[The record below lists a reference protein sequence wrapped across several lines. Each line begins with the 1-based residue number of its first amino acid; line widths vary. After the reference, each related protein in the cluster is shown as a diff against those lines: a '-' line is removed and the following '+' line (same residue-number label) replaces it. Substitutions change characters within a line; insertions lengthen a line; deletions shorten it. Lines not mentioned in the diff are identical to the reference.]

1 MSTEK
6 SLYPEGVDPRKSDET
21 HNARGQWSPYSEK
34 QRKAV
39 AVLARR
45 YEAEGMDLVDA
56 LSKAFEEVGDPE
68 FINEVTHKE
77 SKVSN
82 NKTIDH

>member
-6 SLYPEGVDPRKSDET
+6 VLYPEGVDPKKSDQT

-34 QRKAV
+34 QRKAA

-56 LSKAFEEVGDPE
+56 LAKAFEEVGEPE
-68 FINEVTHKE
+68 FIDEVTHGRHKGHGE
-77 SKVSN
+77 SQQ
-82 NKTIDH
+82 

>member
-1 MSTEK
+1 MSTDK
-6 SLYPEGVDPRKSDET
+6 SLYPEGVDPKKSDQT

-56 LSKAFEEVGDPE
+56 LAKAFEEVGEPE
-68 FINEVTHKE
+68 FINEVAPKHVK
-77 SKVSN
+77 SN
-82 NKTIDH
+82 INKPIDQ